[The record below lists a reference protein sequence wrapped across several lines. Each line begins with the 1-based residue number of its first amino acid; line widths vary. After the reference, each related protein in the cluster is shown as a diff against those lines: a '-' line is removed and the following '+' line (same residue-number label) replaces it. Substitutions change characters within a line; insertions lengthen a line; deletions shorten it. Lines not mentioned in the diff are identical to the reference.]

1 LQRNGLYVGRF
12 QPFHLGHLAAV
23 RYALTHVD
31 FLYIVV
37 GSADKSHEPE
47 NPFTVAERLAMLRA
61 ALSEAG
67 VDSRLWLPIPVPDI
81 QSHYLWPQLVEMY
94 VPPFE
99 VVFSNEPLTMRLFEE
114 RGKQVVQVPLFKRDI
129 YSATEVRRRI
139 VNDED
144 WEELLPPAVVR
155 FLNEIGGP
163 DRIRVLNKKQAQRR
177 TAV

>member
-1 LQRNGLYVGRF
+1 MQRNGLYVGRF

-23 RYALTHVD
+23 RYALTQVD

-37 GSADKSHEPE
+37 GSADKSHEPD

-81 QSHYLWPQLVEMY
+81 QSHYLWPSLVEMY

-99 VVFSNEPLTMRLFEE
+99 VVFSNEPLTIRLFKE
-114 RGKQVVQVPLFKRDI
+114 RGKQVVQVPLFKREV

-139 VNDED
+139 VNGEN

-155 FLNEIGGP
+155 ILKEIEGPERIRALNE
-163 DRIRVLNKKQAQRR
+163 KQVVGR
-177 TAV
+177 TAA